1 MTLICCYACNT
12 ILYFLCASIP
22 WCALTVKVTVQ
33 HKQQHPKERMKHKI
47 TNEEIIWLLF
57 LLWQYKYTY
66 YLDFWLCACAFSTL
80 TTIFCSSIRKARL
93 ILGKRWNSVRYS
105 YIFWVYTSEWQLEI
119 LVSPVTDTLRTHRAS
134 IGPADVLLG
143 LGEPHQNLRSNSTN
157 LTDRA
162 QKKKQFNFSLK
173 TNLTHI
179 I

>member
-1 MTLICCYACNT
+1 MPVTLFFI
-12 ILYFLCASIP
+12 F
-22 WCALTVKVTVQ
+22 CAL
-33 HKQQHPKERMKHKI
+33 PKI

-93 ILGKRWNSVRYS
+93 ILRKRWNSVRYS
-105 YIFWVYTSEWQLEI
+105 YIFLVYTSEWQLEI
-119 LVSPVTDTLRTHRAS
+119 LVSPVTDTLSTHRAS

-162 QKKKQFNFSLK
+162 KKKKKQFNFSLK
-173 TNLTHI
+173 TNLPHI